1 MEVQTKF
8 GFGSS
13 NKIQKNFPVSTK
25 FMKIA

>member
-25 FMKIA
+25 FMKIP